1 MSDDAIDPR
10 LALADP
16 PAAERGRP
24 GWLVPA
30 IIGSALMM
38 QSLEST
44 VMSNALPSIARAL
57 HEDPLRLNMAI
68 TMFLLASAV
77 FLPVSGWVADRFGAK
92 RIFMA
97 SMVLFAVSSAGCG
110 LATTLPQLIFGRIL
124 QGASAAMM
132 VPVAR
137 LVLLRMTPKSELV
150 SAMSVFTMPALV
162 GPVLGPLLGG
172 FIVTYADWRWIFF
185 INLPIA
191 VIAVLLV
198 RAFVPDVKGQQVS
211 PIDWVGVVLTG
222 VGLAAMMFG
231 FENLGRAFLPAWQVA
246 ALFVGAV
253 VCFALYWRHA
263 AGNRHAIIDLA
274 VFRIRTFSAATV
286 GGGFMRIS
294 IGAMPFLLALLLQI
308 GFGMSAFTA
317 GLMTFLSSAGALVM
331 KSIAPPV
338 LRRFGFRSVLVV
350 NGAIAC
356 ASFAIYA
363 VLRPDMPH
371 WVIMALLAGGGF
383 FRSLQFT
390 ALGSLAFA
398 DIDQDQMMRAST
410 TSSMCQQL
418 VQTMGVGLAALLVH
432 FIQTARG
439 EDHLTWQAI
448 SPAFLAVGLVSA
460 ISLAWFVRLPRD
472 AGAEL
477 SGRTIPSEE
486 VAEH

>member
-1 MSDDAIDPR
+1 MSEEALDPR

-16 PAAERGRP
+16 PAATNKRP
-24 GWLVPA
+24 SWLVPA

-92 RIFMA
+92 RVFLA

-110 LATTLPQLIFGRIL
+110 FAQSLPQLILGRIA

-150 SAMSVFTMPALV
+150 AAMSVFTMPALV

-172 FIVTYADWRWIFF
+172 FMVTYVDWRWIFF

-191 VIAVLLV
+191 AVAVLLV
-198 RAFVPDVKGQQVS
+198 RAFVPDVKEQNVS
-211 PIDWVGVVLTG
+211 PIDWPGVVLTG
-222 VGLAAMMFG
+222 VGLASLMFG

-246 ALFVGAV
+246 ALFAV
-253 VCFALYWRHA
+253 ATACFLLYWRHA
-263 AGNRHAIIDLA
+263 RGNRHAIIDLA
-274 VFRIRTFSAATV
+274 VFRVPTFNAATV

-338 LRRFGFRSVLVV
+338 LRRFGFRQVLVV
-350 NGAIAC
+350 NGLVAC

-363 VLRPDMPH
+363 LLRPDMPH
-371 WVIMALLAGGGF
+371 WVIMAMLAGGGF

-398 DIDQDQMMRAST
+398 EIEQEQMTRAST
-410 TSSMCQQL
+410 TSSMCQQA
-418 VQTMGVGLAALLVH
+418 VQTMGVGLAALFVH
-432 FIQTARG
+432 FVQTARG
-439 EDHLTWQAI
+439 EAQLTWQSV
-448 SPAFLAVGLVSA
+448 SPAFIAVGLVSA
-460 ISLAWFVRLPRD
+460 ISLIWFARLPRN

-477 SGRTIPSEE
+477 NGRS
-486 VAEH
+486 AEDGAGE

>member
-1 MSDDAIDPR
+1 VSEDALDPR

-16 PAAERGRP
+16 PEEARRRP
-24 GWLVPA
+24 SWLVPA

-44 VMSNALPSIARAL
+44 VMSNALPSIARAM

-92 RIFMA
+92 RVFLA

-110 LATTLPQLIFGRIL
+110 FAESLPQLILGRIA

-132 VPVAR
+132 TPVAR

-150 SAMSVFTMPALV
+150 AAMSVFTMPALV

-172 FIVTYADWRWIFF
+172 FIVTYLDWRWIFF
-185 INLPIA
+185 INLPVAI
-191 VIAVLLV
+191 VAVLLV
-198 RAFVPDVKGQQVS
+198 RAFVPDVKEQNVS
-211 PIDWVGVVLTG
+211 PIDWPGVVLTG

-231 FENLGRAFLPAWQVA
+231 FENLGHAFLPVWQVA
-246 ALFVGAV
+246 GLFAV
-253 VCFALYWRHA
+253 ATACFVFYWRHA

-274 VFRIRTFSAATV
+274 VFRIHTFNAATV

-338 LRRFGFRSVLVV
+338 LRRFGFRQVLVV
-350 NGAIAC
+350 NGAVAC

-363 VLRPDMPH
+363 LLRPDMPH
-371 WVIMALLAGGGF
+371 WVIMAMLASGGF

-390 ALGSLAFA
+390 ALGSLTFA
-398 DIDQDQMMRAST
+398 DIDQEQMSRAST
-410 TSSMCQQL
+410 TSSMLQQL
-418 VQTMGVGLAALLVH
+418 VQTMGVGLAALFLHYVQA
-432 FIQTARG
+432 FRG

-448 SPAFLAVGLVSA
+448 SPAFIAVGVVSA
-460 ISLAWFVRLPRD
+460 ISLIWFARLPRD

-477 SGRTIPSEE
+477 NGHKVEAR
-486 VAEH
+486 AGD